1 MAEENVS
8 LESETRS
15 PFLVLGIESSC
26 DETAASVVSNDFKIL
41 SNIVGSQFEHHRPYG
56 GVVPEL
62 AARAHVQTIDTIVS
76 RAITEAGISFKDLD
90 AVAATG
96 GPGLIG
102 GVLVGT
108 TFGKALALVNQV
120 PFLAVNHLEGHA
132 LTARLTDKLDFPYLL
147 LLVSGGHSQILIVK
161 GVGNYKLLGNTLD
174 DAVGEAFDKIAKLLG
189 IDMPGGPNLEKLAL
203 NGDPEKYLFPRPLIG
218 RPDCNF
224 SLSGLKTAVR
234 YKINQLCN
242 VSSQD
247 RADISASFQK
257 AVCDVIVDR
266 CANAIDKC
274 QPGFTANLPFVV
286 AGGVAAN
293 KSIRTAL
300 QTLSHQKGVQFIAP
314 PISLCTDNA
323 AMIAWAG
330 VERFNK
336 GDFDGLDF
344 LPKPRWPLDNS

>member
-1 MAEENVS
+1 MAEENVN
-8 LESETRS
+8 LKSETHS
-15 PFLVLGIESSC
+15 QFLVLGIESSC
-26 DETAASVVSNDFKIL
+26 DETAASVVSSDFKIL

-62 AARAHVQTIDTIVS
+62 AARAHVQTIDIIVS
-76 RAITEAGISFKDLD
+76 RAITEAGISFRDLN

-108 TFGKALALVNQV
+108 TFGKALALANQI

-147 LLVSGGHSQILIVK
+147 LLASGGHSQILIVK
-161 GVGNYKLLGNTLD
+161 DVGHYKLLGNTLD

-266 CANAIDKC
+266 CANAINKC
-274 QPGFTANLPFVV
+274 QPDFNGNLSFVV

-300 QTLSHQKGVQFIAP
+300 QNLSRQKGVQFIAP

-336 GDFDGLDF
+336 GDFDDLDF

>member
-1 MAEENVS
+1 M
-8 LESETRS
+8 
-15 PFLVLGIESSC
+15 
-26 DETAASVVSNDFKIL
+26 
-41 SNIVGSQFEHHRPYG
+41 
-56 GVVPEL
+56 
-62 AARAHVQTIDTIVS
+62 
-76 RAITEAGISFKDLD
+76 
-90 AVAATG
+90 
-96 GPGLIG
+96 
-102 GVLVGT
+102 LVGA
-108 TFGKALALVNQV
+108 TFGKALALANQI

-132 LTARLTDKLDFPYLL
+132 LTARLTDQLDFPYLL

-161 GVGNYKLLGNTLD
+161 DVGSYKLLGTTLD

-203 NGDPEKYLFPRPLIG
+203 RGDPEKYRFPRPLLG

-242 VSSQD
+242 ISSQD
-247 RADISASFQK
+247 KADISASFQK

-274 QPGFTANLPFVV
+274 QLDLSKSLSFVA

-300 QTLSHQKGVQFIAP
+300 QTLSHQKGIQFIAP

-336 GDFDGLDF
+336 GDFDGFDF

>member
-1 MAEENVS
+1 MAEENVN
-8 LESETRS
+8 LKSETRN

-62 AARAHVQTIDTIVS
+62 AARAHVQKIDTIVS

-90 AVAATG
+90 AIAATG

-102 GVLVGT
+102 GVLVGA

-161 GVGNYKLLGNTLD
+161 DVGNYKLLGNTLD

-234 YKINQLCN
+234 YKINQLGN

-274 QPGFTANLPFVV
+274 QPGSNENLPFVV

-300 QTLSHQKGVQFIAP
+300 QTLSHQKRVQFIAP

>member
-300 QTLSHQKGVQFIAP
+300 QTLSHQKGVQFIDP

>member
-1 MAEENVS
+1 MAEGNVN
-8 LESETRS
+8 LRSEPRS
-15 PFLVLGIESSC
+15 QFLVLGIESSC

-41 SNIVGSQFEHHRPYG
+41 SNIVGSQFEHHQPYG

-62 AARAHVQTIDTIVS
+62 AARAHVQTIDIIVS
-76 RAITEAGISFKDLD
+76 RAITEAGISFRDLD

-102 GVLVGT
+102 GVLVGA

-161 GVGNYKLLGNTLD
+161 DVGNYKLLGNTLD

-203 NGDPEKYLFPRPLIG
+203 NGDPEKYLFPRPLLG

-224 SLSGLKTAVR
+224 SFSGLKTAVR
-234 YKINQLCN
+234 NKINQLCN

-247 RADISASFQK
+247 KADISASFQK

-266 CANAIDKC
+266 CANAINKC
-274 QPGFTANLPFVV
+274 QPDFNGNLSFVI

-300 QTLSHQKGVQFIAP
+300 QNLSRQKGVQFIAP

-336 GDFDGLDF
+336 RDFDDLDF

>member
-1 MAEENVS
+1 MAKENVN
-8 LESETRS
+8 LKSETRS
-15 PFLVLGIESSC
+15 PLLVLGIESSC
-26 DETAASVVSNDFKIL
+26 DETAAAVVSNDFRIL

-62 AARAHVQTIDTIVS
+62 AARAHVQTIDIIVS
-76 RAITEAGISFKDLD
+76 RAIAEAGVSFGELN

-102 GVLVGT
+102 GVLVGA
-108 TFGKALALVNQV
+108 TFGKALALANRI

-132 LTARLTDKLDFPYLL
+132 LTARLTDQLDFPYLL
-147 LLVSGGHSQILIVK
+147 LLVSGGHSQILIVED
-161 GVGNYKLLGNTLD
+161 VGSYKLLGTTLD
-174 DAVGEAFDKIAKLLG
+174 DAVGEAFDKIAKLLD

-203 NGDPEKYLFPRPLIG
+203 RGDPKKYHFPRPLLG

-234 YKINQLCN
+234 YKISKLCN
-242 VSSQD
+242 ISSQD
-247 RADISASFQK
+247 KADISASFQK

-266 CANAIDKC
+266 CSNAIDKC
-274 QPGFTANLPFVV
+274 LLYSSKNFSFVV

-293 KSIRTAL
+293 ESIRTAL
-300 QTLSHQKGVQFIAP
+300 QTLSHRKGVKFIAP

-336 GDFDGLDF
+336 GDFDGFDF
-344 LPKPRWPLDNS
+344 LPRPRWPLDNS